1 MGFLIRSYTIKMR
14 FWNTASKIMQ
24 ALAATFVPDDCDNKL
39 LPFMISMAVNIYREI
54 DISGVIANFGEIAQH
69 FGACRTFG
77 GRKRW

>member
-1 MGFLIRSYTIKMR
+1 MR

-54 DISGVIANFGEIAQH
+54 DISGVIFLTMIG
-69 FGACRTFG
+69 
-77 GRKRW
+77 